1 MDPCIC
7 GFVLK
12 NSVELRSRLEIEPS
26 KQLAPF
32 NCLLLII
39 FNIAA
44 WIKIWAMPLQNIGA
58 SSYFKHEAPL
68 TRFVGNPRTGQDSR
82 EMIDGLLC
90 GSSFIFWRKI
100 MIQYTR
106 GRSPTSKQ
114 RNPDSLSC
122 TLLLFFLEFNCNK
135 QWRRTFLEISISVIP
150 HRQFPYFVFS

>member
-12 NSVELRSRLEIEPS
+12 NSVELRSRLEIEPI

-32 NCLLLII
+32 NCPLLII

-58 SSYFKHEAPL
+58 SSYGENEDEQKNFKHEAPL
-68 TRFVGNPRTGQDSR
+68 TRFVWNPRTGQDSR

-90 GSSFIFWRKI
+90 GSSFIF
-100 MIQYTR
+100 
-106 GRSPTSKQ
+106 
-114 RNPDSLSC
+114 
-122 TLLLFFLEFNCNK
+122 
-135 QWRRTFLEISISVIP
+135 
-150 HRQFPYFVFS
+150 